1 MSRPAN
7 PDSDAPHRV
16 TRPVRRRA
24 LAGLVTVA
32 GGFGTCSGN
41 GAAPMIDRA
50 SRQRPTIAMPV
61 PILSAEKT
69 SRHMQRRSVVSAGM
83 LALAGALPPFG
94 QSSVPDANWTT
105 GVEGKRGAE
114 RVDL

>member
-61 PILSAEKT
+61 PIPSAEKM

-83 LALAGALPPFG
+83 LALAGALLACG
-94 QSSVPDANWTT
+94 QSSVPDDGTPPS
-105 GVEGKRGAE
+105 GSGPDGREGGG
-114 RVDL
+114 